1 MATTT
6 NITTSYAGEG
16 AMPYV
21 AAALFSSPTLEQGG
35 VDIIPNIKFR
45 KTLRPAS
52 IGDIID
58 DATCDFSASSSVTL
72 LERVLEPK
80 ELQVNQQFCKTD
92 FIDTWDAIE
101 MGFSAFDVIPKTFAD
116 FIIAEYVAKVAEA
129 NETSIWRGVASNEGE
144 YNGFT
149 TIVAADADLPANQE
163 ITGTTVTA
171 ANVVTELAKV
181 VNALPD
187 RLYGK
192 EDVRLYVPV
201 NVFRAYSQ
209 SLGGFDANGKGAAG
223 VGNNGTNQSFE
234 SLQFLHVKLF
244 MTYGLAP
251 NTMIATRISNLKF
264 GTGLLSDHS
273 EVRLIDTS
281 ETLGDKNVRFVMRF
295 TAGVQY
301 TFAKDI
307 VTYGIVNSA
316 NPD

>member
-16 AMPYV
+16 AMPYI

-35 VDIIPNIKFR
+35 VDIIPNIKFK

-52 IGDIID
+52 IGDIIA
-58 DATCDFSASSSVTL
+58 DATCDFTASSSVTL

-80 ELQVNQQFCKTD
+80 ELQVNQQFCKAD
-92 FIDTWDAIE
+92 FTDTWDAVE
-101 MGFSAFDVIPKTFAD
+101 MGFSAFDVIPKSFSD
-116 FIIAEYVAKVAEA
+116 FIIAEYVAQVAES

-144 YNGFT
+144 YDGFT
-149 TIVAADADLPANQE
+149 TIVAADADLPTAQE
-163 ITGTTVTA
+163 IAGETITA
-171 ANVVTELAKV
+171 LNVIDELGKV
-181 VNALPD
+181 VDAIPN

-192 EDVRLYVPV
+192 EDMRIYVAT
-201 NVFRAYSQ
+201 NVYKAYTRA
-209 SLGGFDANGKGAAG
+209 LGGFGANGLGANG
-223 VGNNGTNQSFE
+223 VNAQGNNQTLGALEFDG
-234 SLQFLHVKLF
+234 VKLF
-244 MTYGLAP
+244 MTYGLAA
-251 NTMIATRISNLKF
+251 NTMFASRISNLKF

-295 TAGVQY
+295 TAAVQY

-307 VTYGIVNSA
+307 VTYGITNNA
-316 NPD
+316 N

>member
-16 AMPYV
+16 AMPYI

-35 VDIIPNIKFR
+35 VDIIPNIKFK

-52 IGDIID
+52 IGDIIA
-58 DATCDFSASSSVTL
+58 DATCDFTASSSVTL

-80 ELQVNQQFCKTD
+80 ELQVNQQFCKAD
-92 FIDTWDAIE
+92 FTDTWDAVE
-101 MGFSAFDVIPKTFAD
+101 MGFSAFDVIPKSFSD
-116 FIIAEYVAKVAEA
+116 FIIAEYVAQVAES

-144 YNGFT
+144 YDGFT
-149 TIVAADADLPANQE
+149 TIVAADADLPAAQE
-163 ITGTTVTA
+163 IAGETITA
-171 ANVVTELAKV
+171 LNVVDELGKV
-181 VNALPD
+181 VDAIPN

-192 EDVRLYVPV
+192 EDMRIYVAT
-201 NVFRAYSQ
+201 NVYKAYAR
-209 SLGGFDANGKGAAG
+209 SLGGFGANGRGAAG
-223 VGNNGTNQSFE
+223 VNAQGNNQNVDPREFDGVQ
-234 SLQFLHVKLF
+234 LF

-251 NTMIATRISNLKF
+251 NTMFASRISNLKF

-295 TAGVQY
+295 TAAVQY

-307 VTYGIVNSA
+307 VTYGITNNA
-316 NPD
+316 N